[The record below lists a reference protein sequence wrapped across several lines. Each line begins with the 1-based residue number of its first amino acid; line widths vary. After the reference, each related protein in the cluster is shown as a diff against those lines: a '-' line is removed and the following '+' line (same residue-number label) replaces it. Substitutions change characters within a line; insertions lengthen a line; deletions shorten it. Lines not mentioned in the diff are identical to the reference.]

1 MKKIF
6 KYISLLFIPV
16 LFMVS
21 CTPEEYELGEVD
33 VTSDELVEGIAFE
46 IVHDA
51 DNPNIV
57 YLKSLMDDKYT
68 PLWNHPQGRSQKHEV
83 ELKMPF
89 EGTYSV
95 QFGVETRGGIVYG
108 DTVTFEVEDF
118 YAGFISDPL
127 WELITGGVGESKT
140 WVLDLFPEE
149 EAPNYSKYFSGPL
162 YFYDPFFTWENVAGG
177 KDVEYPE
184 GTTSEEG
191 WGSWQADWAG
201 TKDWLFGGSPAEDYG
216 TMTFDLINGANLT
229 VNHKVL
235 GRQETGTFML
245 DVDNHTL
252 KTNDAYILHDE
263 SRDGQVVDWGDV
275 RILSL
280 TENTMQLAVVRDEAL
295 SGEGPS
301 LLCYN
306 FISKEYSDNWVP
318 GEVEEPEPTLP
329 EGWKEDISKTVNTAI
344 TWKLS
349 ESNPLDW
356 ANLDGSMMNG
366 WQAPED
372 YPDWLGTPDPSVYGD
387 FSMTLNSAN
396 NSVTFVTPDGTT
408 SEGTYELSEKGIY
421 SFDVDVPSFA
431 VIGWA
436 SFAADANNELR
447 ILQIEKDAAGS
458 VTGMWIGA
466 RSSDKD
472 EYMAYHLVPSGGSGG
487 SNEPQGTEVAFDNSK
502 LAFGDLEEN
511 GNLRLELY
519 NEYGSTA
526 GDPPLAIEDLASFNS
541 VEVTFT
547 LSGITLNEGAAGS
560 YDASVYYADSD
571 WNPGGNGDAITV
583 NGDGTYTVSFNPGST
598 IEGVMVF
605 VIDVAGMGTDIAD
618 MTAVT
623 ATIDNVKLF

>member
-68 PLWNHPQGRSQKHEV
+68 PLWNHPQGRSQEREV
-83 ELKMPF
+83 ELKIPF
-89 EGTYSV
+89 EGTYNV
-95 QFGVETRGGIVYG
+95 QFGVETRGGVVYG

-140 WVLDLFPEE
+140 WYLDLN
-149 EAPNYSKYFSGPL
+149 ADGVSKYFNGPI
-162 YFYDPFFTWENVAGG
+162 YFYGTDDSWETVTEGKEVEGDVWNWSPDWEGNQWIMAAG
-177 KDVEYPE
+177 
-184 GTTSEEG
+184 
-191 WGSWQADWAG
+191 
-201 TKDWLFGGSPAEDYG
+201 DYG
-216 TMTFDLINGANLT
+216 SMTFSLEGNAN
-229 VNHKVL
+229 VVVENPMFPENS
-235 GRQETGTFML
+235 GSGTFLL
-245 DVDNHTL
+245 DTEN
-252 KTNDAYILHDE
+252 KTIALTDVGILHNTEHDA
-263 SRDGQVVDWGDV
+263 VVTNWGYAKV
-275 RILSL
+275 MSL
-280 TENTMQLAVVRDEAL
+280 TEDAMQLGVLRDN
-295 SGEGPS
+295 SDEGPC
-301 LLCYN
+301 LLVYN

-318 GEVEEPEPTLP
+318 EVEEPEPTLP

-408 SEGTYELSEKGIY
+408 TEGTYELSEKGIY

-466 RSSDKD
+466 RSSEKD